1 MIALCLTYNNIIILQ
16 YRDLVDKED
25 AQSIQ
30 DSMFG
35 RQTRLLVTIGHG
47 YHGLADRIVE
57 PLMSPRDRQEN
68 FVLLWSI
75 DSFS

>member
-1 MIALCLTYNNIIILQ
+1 MMTAHLIYMYIN
-16 YRDLVDKED
+16 RDLIDEAD
-25 AQSIQ
+25 ARSIQ

-57 PLMSPRDRQEN
+57 PLMSPRDRLEN
-68 FVLLWSI
+68 FVLLWAI
-75 DSFS
+75 DSYS